1 MALTVKPEV
10 FDSMISTS
18 RLGYGRFKKLEP
30 VRVDLKTG
38 DLKSHGQTFSIFNQ
52 DR

>member
-1 MALTVKPEV
+1 MDITVKPEV
-10 FDSMISTS
+10 VDLMISAS

-38 DLKSHGQTFSIFNQ
+38 DLKSHRQTFSIFNQ